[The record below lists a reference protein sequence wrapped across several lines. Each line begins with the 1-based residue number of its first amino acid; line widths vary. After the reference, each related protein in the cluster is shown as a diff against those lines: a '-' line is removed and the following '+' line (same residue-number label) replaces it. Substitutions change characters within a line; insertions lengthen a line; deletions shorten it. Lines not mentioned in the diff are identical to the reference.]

1 MTFLSDY
8 NQFAGTHWETG
19 SIHNHLAAQGFK
31 VPQTGKPLSEAMLLG
46 ISGGLV
52 FGYFFFSY
60 EGLGPQVAL
69 LTRNTFDPV
78 ETLLSRLGVIQT
90 VKQTTNAE
98 KGRQNL
104 LDCLDNGIA
113 PIVWA
118 DMFMMPHATIKMPEM
133 WGMMP
138 LNVYGYGAD
147 VTHVADRAQV
157 GLTVPTDVFDAARSR
172 VKKDKHRLL
181 TLSAPNWDKLPTAIA
196 AGLQQTVA
204 LFLEKPPKGSKNN
217 FGAAAYQNWIK
228 LLTKPKTAKSWA
240 KVLPAGPAMY
250 AGQVDVFDRS
260 ATFGQ
265 ATGGAE
271 REMYADFLDEASTV
285 LQRPELA
292 EISLNFRESAMLWR
306 QLGKIVLP
314 NTVDIFGKTRALIEK
329 RRDVFH
335 LKGSAAIAEI
345 DAISAELQTIREQM
359 KTDYPLDEAQAETMR
374 QDMAATIAEIHDLEL
389 SGIQALQAAIS

>member
-1 MTFLSDY
+1 MTLLTDY

-19 SIHNHLAAQGFK
+19 SIHNHLAAQKF
-31 VPQTGKPLSEAMLLG
+31 VAPQTGKPLSEAMLLG

-52 FGYFFFSY
+52 FGYFFFNY

-78 ETLLSRLGVIQT
+78 ETLLSRLGVVQT
-90 VKQTTNAE
+90 VKQSTKAE

-104 LDCLDNGIA
+104 VNCLENGIA

-118 DMFMMPHATIKMPEM
+118 DMFMLPHATIKMPEM

-138 LNVYGYGAD
+138 LVVYGYAEQ

-157 GLTVPTDVFDAARSR
+157 GLTVPTDIFDAARSR

-181 TLSAPNWDKLPTAIA
+181 TLSAPNWEKLPNAIR
-196 AGLQQTVA
+196 AGLQQSVA

-240 KVLPAGPAMY
+240 KVLPAGQAMY

-271 REMYADFLDEASTV
+271 RDMFADFLDEASTV
-285 LQRPELA
+285 LQLPELA

-306 QLGKIVLP
+306 QLGEIVLP
-314 NTVDIFGKTRALIEK
+314 DSVDVFGQTRALIEK

-335 LKGSAAIAEI
+335 QQGSVAIADI
-345 DAISAELQTIREQM
+345 DAISAELKTIREQM
-359 KTDYPLDEAQAETMR
+359 QTDYPLDEVQAETMR
-374 QDMAATIAEIHDLEL
+374 QAMAAKIADIHDLEL
-389 SGIQALQAAIS
+389 SGMQALKAIIL